1 MVVLLVADLPRS
13 IAFYRHLGI
22 KFPVD
27 AAERHS
33 VQVSIGGRH
42 QLVLT
47 TRFSERIPGYEPRT
61 GLARIVLEFF
71 IDDDASVDRMYAE
84 LVDSG
89 YHGQRPPFLTEF
101 GAYMCMVED
110 PDENVVLVTA
120 A

>member
-22 KFPVD
+22 KFPMG
-27 AAERHS
+27 AEERHS

-47 TRFSERIPGYEPRT
+47 TRFSERIPGYVPRT
-61 GLARIVLEFF
+61 GLGRVVLEFVV
-71 IDDDASVDRMYAE
+71 DDEASVDGMYAE
-84 LVDSG
+84 FVDTG
-89 YHGQRPPFLTEF
+89 CVGRRPPFLTEF